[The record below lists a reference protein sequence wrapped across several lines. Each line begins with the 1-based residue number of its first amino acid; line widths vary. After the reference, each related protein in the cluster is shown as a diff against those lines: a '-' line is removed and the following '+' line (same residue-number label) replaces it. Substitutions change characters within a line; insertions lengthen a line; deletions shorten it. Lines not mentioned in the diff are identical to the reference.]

1 MATIFLTVRVAL
13 DDVDK
18 VLRVASGLGYEAR
31 PIGGRRRSTLVLFET
46 MTIDEAT
53 DEGAAEQRVR
63 HRVATALAE
72 HGLQH
77 DLIGSGTDASSI
89 TKSLFTIRPIGA
101 TDEID
106 SLEIRA
112 NNRAEFEQRLAAV
125 RSLFSGDPWP
135 SQDLV
140 GYEVT
145 VDGLAAGDP
154 DVQHLPF
161 LPKRR

>member
-13 DDVDK
+13 DDVDE

-31 PIGGRRRSTLVLFET
+31 PIGGRRGSTLVLFET

-53 DEGAAEQRVR
+53 DEGAAEQQVR
-63 HRVATALAE
+63 QRIAAALAE
-72 HGLQH
+72 HDLEH
-77 DLIGSGTDASSI
+77 ELIGSGADASSI

-101 TDEID
+101 IDETD

-112 NNRAEFEQRLAAV
+112 DNRAEFEQRLAAV
-125 RSLFSGDPWP
+125 RSLFGGEPWP

-145 VDGLAAGDP
+145 VEGLAAGDS